1 MRSVRSF
8 LAALAVIGLAAH
20 FAPVASA
27 APTPLVIADAK
38 GDALDARASMD
49 LVSVKLESKNFK
61 PKDTP
66 SLVVTFELAGPLD
79 KSTATAIN
87 YNLDAQI
94 PGCGYIE
101 FTYAPGTVLEGG
113 PGVGAYSNIS
123 TSCGGPPSS
132 TGDGTYLGL
141 DAKVELVGNS
151 IVMWT
156 SWASLTKEIRAA
168 NTLTEISASTQNAE
182 PLTGI
187 IGLGLFGPGA
197 TDTAAT
203 DKPWKYA

>member
-8 LAALAVIGLAAH
+8 VAALAVLGLAAH
-20 FAPVASA
+20 FAPSASA
-27 APTPLVIADAK
+27 ASTPLVVADAK

-61 PKDTP
+61 PKNTP

-79 KSTATAIN
+79 RSTATAIN
-87 YNLDAQI
+87 YNLDAEI
-94 PGCGYIE
+94 PGCGYLE

-113 PGVGAYSNIS
+113 PGGAYSNIS

-132 TGDGTYLGL
+132 VGDGTYLGI
-141 DAKVELVGNS
+141 DSKVEVVGKT

-168 NTLTEISASTQNAE
+168 STLTKITASTQNAE

-187 IGLGLFGPGA
+187 IGLGLLGPGA
-197 TDTAAT
+197 TDTAST
-203 DKPWKYA
+203 DKAWKYA